1 MDVIRK
7 IRIFFS
13 EAYTILITYGPH
25 SSSRFGIAVFQKIPS
40 EKKKFMAPSYGCGST
55 A

>member
-40 EKKKFMAPSYGCGST
+40 EKKFMAPPYGCGST